1 MNLVSIYDE
10 ETLRRHGLLVK
21 PSTLRVWR
29 CKGRYAE
36 EGLFVR
42 FAHKLM
48 IDLDALDQIL
58 KREKEKQK
66 RIGERMQEARSFKR
80 GAQKL

>member
-1 MNLVSIYDE
+1 MNLVSIYDQE
-10 ETLRRHGLLVK
+10 KLRQHGLLVK
-21 PSTLRVWR
+21 PSTLRIWR

-48 IDLDALDQIL
+48 IDLDVLQKIL
-58 KREKEKQK
+58 QREQEKQK
-66 RIGERMQEARSFKR
+66 RVGEKMAEAKSFKR
-80 GAQKL
+80 GV

>member
-48 IDLDALDQIL
+48 IDLDVLQKIL
-58 KREKEKQK
+58 QREQK
-66 RIGERMQEARSFKR
+66 RIMEQGRKKVEGRSFKR
-80 GAQKL
+80 VKN

>member
-1 MNLVSIYDE
+1 MNLASIYDQ

-21 PSTLRVWR
+21 PSTLRIWK
-29 CKGRYAE
+29 CKGKYVE

-48 IDLDALDQIL
+48 VNLDVLEQIL
-58 KREKEKQK
+58 QRELEKQK
-66 RIGERMQEARSFKR
+66 QIGRRMQAKSFKR
-80 GAQKL
+80 RV